1 MKSTFIT
8 VEGIEGCGKT
18 TQTARLVRYLRALG
32 FEVDETREPGGT
44 PISEDVREILLDPI
58 HGGMTPLTELLLY
71 SAARAQHVSERIR
84 PALEDGKVVVCDRFA
99 DSTMAYQGGGR
110 QMDSEPIRA
119 LYDIATEGL
128 QPQLTFVIDVTAEE
142 GVRRAAALKRADR
155 IEEEPIEFHERVRQ
169 AFLDMAKAEPERIKV
184 VDGMQPQDAVFRDIM
199 QHVRTY
205 RQGS

>member
-8 VEGIEGCGKT
+8 IEGIEGCGKT

-58 HGGMTPLTELLLY
+58 HAGMTPLTELLLY
-71 SAARAQHVSERIR
+71 SAARAQHVAERIR

-99 DSTMAYQGGGR
+99 DSSMAYQGGGR
-110 QMDSEPIRA
+110 GVDPEVVRS
-119 LYDIATEGL
+119 LYDIATEKL
-128 QPQLTFVIDVTAEE
+128 VPHLTFLIDVTAEE
-142 GVRRAAALKRADR
+142 GVRRSAASKRADR
-155 IEEEPIEFHERVRQ
+155 IETEPIEFHERVRQ
-169 AFLDMAKAEPERIKV
+169 TFLDAAKAEPARMKV
-184 VDGMQPQDAVFRDIM
+184 IDGMQAQDAVFREIM
-199 QHVRTY
+199 QHVRVF